1 MYCRGNPIKY
11 SDPSGY
17 EGLTREELES
27 LGDSGWRS
35 LEFTAAG
42 VSALSDGPLPIGDAG
57 AAIMLVDAL
66 MLKSFLLKS
75 SIGLFP
81 KTDRN
86 PLMFAKK
93 SKSSGKTR
101 STDMPSWVDKAAKQE
116 GESGKD
122 VAKRLCDEK
131 YGTGEYKTGSD
142 SEYSQI
148 KKFFD
153 RRDK

>member
-17 EGLTREELES
+17 DGMTREELES

-35 LEFTAAG
+35 LEITAAG

-57 AAIMLVDAL
+57 AAVMLVDAL

-75 SIGLFP
+75 GIGLFP
-81 KTDRN
+81 KTNLN

-101 STDMPSWVDKAAKQE
+101 ATNIPSWVDKAAKQE

-122 VAKRLCDEK
+122 VAKRLCDKK
-131 YGTGEYKTGSD
+131 YGSGEYEKGAG
-142 SEYSQI
+142 SEYSKIQ
-148 KKFFD
+148 KYFD
-153 RRDK
+153 RADQ